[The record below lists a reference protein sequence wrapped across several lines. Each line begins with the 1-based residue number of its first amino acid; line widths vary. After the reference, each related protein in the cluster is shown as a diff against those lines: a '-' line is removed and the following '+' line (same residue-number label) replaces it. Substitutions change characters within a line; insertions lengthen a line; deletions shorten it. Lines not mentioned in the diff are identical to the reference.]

1 MRMRIEDVVAVPGR
15 GVCVTGRL
23 AAGTAVPDRALLLG
37 PDGQA
42 EGRTGGR
49 RPVAV
54 TIAGVERFRRCFA
67 GDGDGG
73 GGADEAVGLRLTG
86 VAAHEVGRGML
97 LCTED

>member
-15 GVCVTGRL
+15 GVAVTGRL

-42 EGRTGGR
+42 AGRAAGR
-49 RPVAV
+49 RPLTVTVA
-54 TIAGVERFRRCFA
+54 GLERFRSCFA
-67 GDGDGG
+67 GDGA
-73 GGADEAVGLRLTG
+73 ADEAVGLLLTG
-86 VAAHEVGRGML
+86 VAADEVGRGML